1 MVFSLHR
8 SSCTYTYMA
17 PCTYAHKCTARPGGI
32 FVGDSNKQG
41 MEDALGK
48 NTSVMHEPGDC
59 RGPGMSCY
67 AGTALS
73 VSRYPTLAQL
83 YALLLLFPTFKS
95 PVPMGSSAFCK
106 SLFYSSVSDFLSEI
120 RAGAPEKRWGGKR
133 VDVYTLWSWQCSLKR
148 WYQSRP

>member
-17 PCTYAHKCTARPGGI
+17 PCTYAHKCTERPGGI

-83 YALLLLFPTFKS
+83 YALLLLFPPSNLLFQWAPLPSANPFSTALS
-95 PVPMGSSAFCK
+95 QISSQRSRLEHLRK
-106 SLFYSSVSDFLSEI
+106 
-120 RAGAPEKRWGGKR
+120 GG

>member
-1 MVFSLHR
+1 MVFSLHH

-106 SLFYSSVSDFLSEI
+106 SLFTALSQISSQRSGLEHL
-120 RAGAPEKRWGGKR
+120 RKGGVER
-133 VDVYTLWSWQCSLKR
+133 GWMLTLCGVGSV
-148 WYQSRP
+148 P